1 MDYLLC
7 HLRLYPLIIIVLL
20 IHKTLRVNIY
30 LYKDTDNSVISE
42 KFPLRPLDFQNKI
55 TILTNF
61 YTFQFQ
67 IQNESH
73 SN

>member
-7 HLRLYPLIIIVLL
+7 HLLLYPLIIIVLL

-42 KFPLRPLDFQNKI
+42 KFPLRPLDFQN
-55 TILTNF
+55 
-61 YTFQFQ
+61 
-67 IQNESH
+67 
-73 SN
+73 